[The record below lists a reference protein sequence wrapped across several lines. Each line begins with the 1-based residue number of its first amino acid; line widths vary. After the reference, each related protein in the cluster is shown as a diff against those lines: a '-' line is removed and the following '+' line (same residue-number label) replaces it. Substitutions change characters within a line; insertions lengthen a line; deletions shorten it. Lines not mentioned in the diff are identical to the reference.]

1 MTLPLMQNCRQITS
15 LLALLLFAAAIVS
28 AEDGYRLWLR
38 YDQVPVPT
46 LAAYRSRITSVIVE
60 GRSPTAEIIKNE
72 LRNGLNGLLGTSV
85 PLAEK
90 VESDGAILV
99 ATSNSSLI
107 TGAKWKQQLK
117 ALGPEGFRIATLTV
131 AGHQVTVI
139 GSQSEAGALYG
150 VFYYLRLLQTLKP
163 IARLDV
169 SEKPRVQRRI
179 LDHWDNLDGTIERGY
194 AGRSLWNW
202 SELPQKID
210 PRLADYARA
219 NASIGING
227 VLINNVNAN
236 AQILTAEYLA
246 KVAALADLFRPYGIR
261 VY

>member
-1 MTLPLMQNCRQITS
+1 MQNCRQITS

-38 YDQVPVPT
+38 YDQVPAPT

-107 TGAKWKQQLK
+107 TG
-117 ALGPEGFRIATLTV
+117 RN
-131 AGHQVTVI
+131 
-139 GSQSEAGALYG
+139 GSNS
-150 VFYYLRLLQTLKP
+150 
-163 IARLDV
+163 
-169 SEKPRVQRRI
+169 
-179 LDHWDNLDGTIERGY
+179 
-194 AGRSLWNW
+194 
-202 SELPQKID
+202 
-210 PRLADYARA
+210 
-219 NASIGING
+219 
-227 VLINNVNAN
+227 
-236 AQILTAEYLA
+236 
-246 KVAALADLFRPYGIR
+246 
-261 VY
+261 